1 MLTLSNHLH
10 TPVKEAMDPEVY
22 PQEATAELERFSW
35 ALRPGADQLPHV
47 RRYLGLHVLIP
58 ARVLPMLP
66 SVAAA
71 DVKTIRKWKLHG
83 KSAECL
89 CDGLKH

>member
-1 MLTLSNHLH
+1 MPSVTQLSRITSMLTLSNHLH

-47 RRYLGLHVLIP
+47 RRYLGLHV
-58 ARVLPMLP
+58 
-66 SVAAA
+66 
-71 DVKTIRKWKLHG
+71 
-83 KSAECL
+83 
-89 CDGLKH
+89 